1 MIARATNT
9 ARYPLPVRCLPAFA
23 AVITCAAI
31 GIRPIAATGAT
42 EHSCGV
48 AGPGLQA
55 AQGVHATGVS
65 CTAARRLA
73 RRHSVRNGR
82 NDACDL
88 AKVSCR
94 LDGYTCRR
102 TFFGNSG
109 TRVRCTQGA
118 KRVRFFY
125 GT

>member
-1 MIARATNT
+1 
-9 ARYPLPVRCLPAFA
+9 
-23 AVITCAAI
+23 VITCIAI
-31 GIRPIAATGAT
+31 GSAATSATGAT
-42 EHSCGV
+42 EHSCGA
-48 AGPGLQA
+48 AGTDFLA
-55 AQGVHATGVS
+55 AQGVYATGVS

-73 RRHSVRNGR
+73 RRHSRMNGR
-82 NDACDL
+82 IDVCAL
-88 AKVSCR
+88 AKPSCR

-109 TRVRCTQGA
+109 TRVRCTKGA

>member
-1 MIARATNT
+1 M
-9 ARYPLPVRCLPAFA
+9 RCLPALV
-23 AVITCAAI
+23 AVITCIAI
-31 GIRPIAATGAT
+31 GGSTTVATAAR
-42 EHSCGV
+42 EHSCGA
-48 AGPGLQA
+48 AGADFFA
-55 AQGVHATGVS
+55 AQGVYATGVS

-73 RRHSVRNGR
+73 RRHSRMNGR
-82 NDACDL
+82 NDVCAL
-88 AKVSCR
+88 AKPSCR

-109 TRVRCTQGA
+109 TRVRCTKGA